1 MHADLPHNEVLW
13 FSSENYILVNDH
25 NLPLTSHFCPFSS
38 CFWYIEPSF
47 SMGSFFHFMERF
59 MCDNTENEEMIV
71 AVNQFMQL
79 RKEAW
84 KKFRTSTGFEPVT
97 LLYRCDALQT
107 EL

>member
-1 MHADLPHNEVLW
+1 
-13 FSSENYILVNDH
+13 
-25 NLPLTSHFCPFSS
+25 
-38 CFWYIEPSF
+38 
-47 SMGSFFHFMERF
+47 

-71 AVNQFMQL
+71 AVNQLMQL
-79 RKEAW
+79 RKNAG